1 MREHIILAYVFDGV
15 GGGTAFTGDA
25 VSAKIAE
32 KDSFAWVHLDA
43 SHPDTKLWLEREVSY
58 LDPFIIEA
66 LIAEE
71 SRPRL
76 VHIDDGALLILR
88 GVNPNKS
95 ATPEDM
101 VSIRLWFDENRV
113 ISLRKRKIGAV
124 ADMEKKVLAGKGPRN
139 AGHFI
144 GMLISLMFERME
156 PVLTD
161 LSEETDDI
169 EEQVAENAG
178 ASLRESIVDVRKKA
192 IMLRRYLAPQR
203 DELGQLRM
211 SDLDILDDMHRR
223 QLQECYN
230 HAVRHVEDLD
240 AIRERAQIV
249 KDEISNLLA
258 DRLNKNMYI
267 LSVIAA
273 VFLPLGF
280 LTGLLGINVGGIPG
294 AENDAAF
301 WVFCAMLVAIVAFQ
315 VFLFKK
321 LKWF

>member
-1 MREHIILAYVFDGV
+1 MNEHILLAYVFDGK
-15 GGGTAFTGDA
+15 GGGVQFSGDSVA
-25 VSAKIAE
+25 EQIAA

-43 SHPDTKLWLEREVSY
+43 NLPDAKHWLEQELSY
-58 LDPFIIEA
+58 LDPFIVEA

-71 SRPRL
+71 TRPRMMQ
-76 VHIDDGALLILR
+76 IGDGALLILR
-88 GVNPNKS
+88 GVNPSKN

-113 ISLRKRKIGAV
+113 ISLRRRKIGAV
-124 ADMEKKVLAGKGPRN
+124 ADIAKKVAVGKGPKN

-144 GMLISLMFERME
+144 GMLISLMLARME
-156 PVLTD
+156 PVLAD

-169 EEQVAENAG
+169 EEQVSENRGTA
-178 ASLRESIVDVRKKA
+178 LREGIINIRKKA

-203 DELGQLRM
+203 DEIGQLRM

-249 KDEISNLLA
+249 KDEIANLLS
-258 DRLNKNMYI
+258 DRLNKNMYV

-273 VFLPLGF
+273 IFLPLGF

-294 AENDAAF
+294 AENDMAF
-301 WVFCAMLVAIVAFQ
+301 WVFCGMLITLVVLQIW
-315 VFLFKK
+315 LFKK